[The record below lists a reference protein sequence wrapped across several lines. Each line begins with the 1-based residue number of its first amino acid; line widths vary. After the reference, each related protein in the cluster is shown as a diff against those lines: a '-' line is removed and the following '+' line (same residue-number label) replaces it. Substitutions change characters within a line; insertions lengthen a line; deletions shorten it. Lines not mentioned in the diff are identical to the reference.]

1 MENTKPQLIEPGIK
15 SYITHSLQKCNEF
28 KTKYY
33 NRIINIS
40 LFLAFVVLIG
50 TICYIK
56 YKGKLTEEELEVK
69 SLQKKYY
76 ILEKIKSYQ
85 DARKIAQQELIT
97 GLPSFNY
104 P

>member
-1 MENTKPQLIEPGIK
+1 MENSKPQLIEPGIK
-15 SYITHSLQKCNEF
+15 SYITYSLQKCNEF
-28 KTKYY
+28 KSVYY

-40 LFLAFVVLIG
+40 LFLAFVFIVV

-56 YKGKLTEEELEVK
+56 YKGKLTEEELEIK

-76 ILEKIKSYQ
+76 ILERIKSYQ
-85 DARKIAQQELIT
+85 DARKQAHQELIT
-97 GLPSFNY
+97 GLPSFGY